1 MNRST
6 VLAVISAAVAVM
18 MFVPAAYSATTSTS
32 VESQDK
38 S

>member
-18 MFVPAAYSATTSTS
+18 MFVPAVFGHYIHIGG
-32 VESQDK
+32 K
-38 S
+38 PG